1 MIRCA
6 EPIPRILAPID
17 FRVSHRDSEV
27 LIDAKSTLG
36 GFDRTIHISL
46 SELHEMSG
54 ADQRYDIYRVFDITD
69 SEAQLR
75 IAQDMRDFASGI
87 LQAFEVLPDGVIAD
101 AVSVDPRSLPFEEP
115 IRIVLEGDDLEG
127 PEIASAEFN
136 A

>member
-1 MIRCA
+1 
-6 EPIPRILAPID
+6 
-17 FRVSHRDSEV
+17 
-27 LIDAKSTLG
+27 
-36 GFDRTIHISL
+36 
-46 SELHEMSG
+46 MSG